1 MLLRRQV
8 RPAPLASSNS
18 VVVATPLT
26 PPVLQVAVSGEIPST
41 QLAEDVHET
50 PEALQKPGFW
60 VQFESTVQLVPAL
73 AELASQVPGLVV
85 QFELVVQAAPAL
97 PDVALQ
103 VPPSVHWLLAV
114 QVLVGWLLQ

>member
-1 MLLRRQV
+1 
-8 RPAPLASSNS
+8 LASSNS
-18 VVVATPLT
+18 VVATTPLT
-26 PPVLQVAVSGEIPST
+26 PPVLHVAELVGRASLQSALVLQVLPVKL
-41 QLAEDVHET
+41 QT
-50 PEALQKPGFW
+50 PVFL

-85 QFELVVQAAPAL
+85 QFEFVVQAAPAF
-97 PDVALQ
+97 PEVALQ

>member
-1 MLLRRQV
+1 
-8 RPAPLASSNS
+8 
-18 VVVATPLT
+18 
-26 PPVLQVAVSGEIPST
+26 VLQVADEGGRPSLQSALVLQVVPVKLHT
-41 QLAEDVHET
+41 PVFLVQL
-50 PEALQKPGFW
+50 
-60 VQFESTVQLVPAL
+60 ESTVQLAPAL
-73 AELASQVPGLVV
+73 AEFASQVPGLVV

>member
-1 MLLRRQV
+1 
-8 RPAPLASSNS
+8 LASSNS
-18 VVVATPLT
+18 VAVDTPLT
-26 PPVLQVAVSGEIPST
+26 PPVLQVAEEGGRASLQSALVLQVKPVKL
-41 QLAEDVHET
+41 QT
-50 PEALQKPGFW
+50 PVFL
-60 VQFESTVQLVPAL
+60 VQFESTVQLAPAL
-73 AELASQVPGLVV
+73 AAFASQVPGLVV

>member
-8 RPAPLASSNS
+8 SPAPLASAIS
-18 VVVATPLT
+18 VVAATPFT
-26 PPVLQVAVSGEIPST
+26 PPVLQT
-41 QLAEDVHET
+41 AEMGGNASLQSALVLQIEPVKLHT
-50 PEALQKPGFW
+50 PVFL
-60 VQFESTVQLVPAL
+60 VQFESTVQLAPAL
-73 AELASQVPGLVV
+73 AEFASQVPGLVV
-85 QFELVVQAAPAL
+85 QLEFVVQAAPAL